1 MTKYFCDKCGDEITS
16 KNECCGGDAVE
27 SRLGTT
33 IKFRP
38 KGRLIIDPEDRF
50 TVEILTA
57 STALQM
63 LVSSANT
70 ACSTLSINWTT
81 ARNLG

>member
-1 MTKYFCDKCGDEITS
+1 MTKHFCDKCSDEITE
-16 KNECCGGDAVE
+16 KNECNGGNVVG

-50 TVEILTA
+50 TVEILT
-57 STALQM
+57 SFNGTANAGEFCKYCVLDA
-63 LVSSANT
+63 LYKLDDRPHS
-70 ACSTLSINWTT
+70 
-81 ARNLG
+81 R